1 MGLSPATMGYGFIA
15 GVISLL
21 SPCVL
26 PLLPLV
32 LGAATAKHKSR
43 LIALA
48 GGLILSFMGVGLFV
62 AIIGFWIGLDSGFF
76 RAVFAVPLGVFG
88 IVLLS
93 GALHQRFALSAGP
106 LANAGNILIDRI
118 SPDSFSGQ
126 FLLGLLLG
134 AVWAPCVGP
143 TLGAASLLA
152 AQGRDLPGVI
162 VAMAAFGLG
171 TAVPMILIGLL
182 SQEAFVTW
190 HGRLSRTGRIGE
202 RILGASGLVVA
213 VLILTGLDRSLET
226 ALLAASPAWL
236 IRLTTRF

>member
-1 MGLSPATMGYGFIA
+1 MGLSPVSLGFGFLA
-15 GVISLL
+15 GMVSLL

-32 LGAATAKHKSR
+32 LGAATAKR
-43 LIALA
+43 RGGLFALA
-48 GGLILSFMGVGLFV
+48 GGLLLSFVGVGLFV
-62 AIIGFWIGLDSGFF
+62 AMIGFSIGLDSGIF
-76 RAVFAVPLGVFG
+76 RMVFAALLGAFG

-93 GALHQRFALSAGP
+93 GALHQRFALAAGP
-106 LANAGNILIDRI
+106 LANAGNALMERI
-118 SPDSFSGQ
+118 SPDTVGGQ

-162 VAMAAFGLG
+162 AVMAAFGLG

-182 SQEAFVTW
+182 SHEALTVW
-190 HGRLSRTGRIGE
+190 RGRLSRTGRMGE
-202 RILGASGLVVA
+202 RVLGTGALLVA
-213 VLILTGLDRSLET
+213 ALILTGFDRSLET

-236 IRLTTRF
+236 TSLTVRF

>member
-1 MGLSPATMGYGFIA
+1 MGLSPVGLGFGFLA
-15 GVISLL
+15 GMVSLL

-32 LGAATAKHKSR
+32 LGAATAKR
-43 LIALA
+43 RGGLFALA
-48 GGLILSFMGVGLFV
+48 GGLLLSFVGVGLFV
-62 AIIGFWIGLDSGFF
+62 AMIGFSIGLDSGVF
-76 RAVFAVPLGVFG
+76 RVVFATLLGVFG

-93 GALHQRFALSAGP
+93 GALHQRFALAAGP
-106 LANAGNILIDRI
+106 LANAGNTLMERI
-118 SPDSFSGQ
+118 SPDSVGGQ

-162 VAMAAFGLG
+162 AVMVAFGLG
-171 TAVPMILIGLL
+171 TTVPMILIGLL
-182 SQEAFVTW
+182 SHEALVVW
-190 HGRLSRTGRIGE
+190 RGRLSRTGRMGE
-202 RILGASGLVVA
+202 RILGAGALAVA
-213 VLILTGLDRSLET
+213 ALILTGFDRSLET

-236 IRLTTRF
+236 TSLTVRF